1 MMKKI
6 TARFISAIVGALFFF
21 SLAIAIMGIIA
32 ARENRLVSV
41 FGYSFAAVATDSM
54 TPTIDPQDIVIARKA
69 AFETIEEDD
78 IIIFYSESHGAY
90 FVHRVVEI
98 TPEGELKTKGDNPD
112 APIDAE
118 VVTEANFY
126 GKVVKH
132 GKFFGAGKL
141 LLKRR
146 ASVYAVIVIAL
157 LLIIVI
163 ETVSIVTNIIA
174 KQKREFLKK
183 LEKERRS
190 T

>member
-1 MMKKI
+1 M
-6 TARFISAIVGALFFF
+6 
-21 SLAIAIMGIIA
+21 
-32 ARENRLVSV
+32 
-41 FGYSFAAVATDSM
+41 
-54 TPTIDPQDIVIARKA
+54 
-69 AFETIEEDD
+69 
-78 IIIFYSESHGAY
+78 
-90 FVHRVVEI
+90 EI

-132 GKFFGAGKL
+132 GKFLGAGKL

-163 ETVSIVTNIIA
+163 ETVSIVTTIIA

-183 LEKERRS
+183 LEKRE
-190 T
+190 TVNII